1 MRPIY
6 RSPLPSPPMDIG
18 RIGLWQGV
26 LDQQPSSRVREV
38 VAEIEEMGWPTVWIP
53 EAVGRD
59 PFVSAS
65 VMLEASTT
73 LKVATGIVQIHARH
87 PMTTAAAQKTVAE
100 AFDNRFLLG
109 IGVSHGPF
117 IEGIRK
123 LDYSK
128 PYSFMVEYLNEM
140 EGAMFM
146 AAEPSEEPPVVLA
159 ALGPKMLALA
169 AERTAGAHP
178 YFVPPE
184 HTALAREIM
193 GPDAL
198 LAPEQKVCLETD
210 PEAARELARENMA
223 LYLGLPNYVNN
234 LHRLGFT
241 EADTTEISDRLVDA
255 IVAWGDE
262 EAIAAR
268 VRAHNDAGADHVAV
282 QVLAPRGQLPVAQW
296 RALADALL

>member
-1 MRPIY
+1 
-6 RSPLPSPPMDIG
+6 MDIG

-26 LDQQPSSRVREV
+26 LDQRPSSQVREV
-38 VAEIEEMGWPTVWIP
+38 VAELEEMGWPTLWIP

-65 VMLEASTT
+65 VMLEATSTM
-73 LKVATGIVQIHARH
+73 KVATGIVQVHARH

-109 IGVSHGPF
+109 IGVSHGPM
-117 IEGIRK
+117 IEGIRN

-128 PYSFMVEYLNEM
+128 PYSYMVEYLDAM
-140 EGAMFM
+140 EGAMYM
-146 AAEPSEEPPVVLA
+146 AAGPEEDPPIVLA

-184 HTALAREIM
+184 HTAIAREIM

-210 PEAARELARENMA
+210 PEVARALARENMA
-223 LYLGLPNYVNN
+223 FYMDLPNYVNN

-241 EADTTEISDRLVDA
+241 EADTTEMSDRLVDA
-255 IVAWGDE
+255 VVAWGDLD
-262 EAIAAR
+262 AIR
-268 VRAHNDAGADHVAV
+268 SRIQAHHDAGADHVAV
-282 QVLAPRGQLPVAQW
+282 QVLAPRGELPTAQW
-296 RALADALL
+296 RILADTLL

>member
-1 MRPIY
+1 
-6 RSPLPSPPMDIG
+6 MDIG

-38 VAEIEEMGWPTVWIP
+38 VAELEEMGWPTVWIP

-65 VMLEASTT
+65 VMLGATT
-73 LKVATGIVQIHARH
+73 SLKIATGIVQIHARH

-140 EGAMFM
+140 EGAMYM
-146 AAEPSEEPPVVLA
+146 ATGPEEAPPTVLA

-210 PEAARELARENMA
+210 PDAARALARENMA

-234 LHRLGFT
+234 LFRLGFT
-241 EADTTEISDRLVDA
+241 EEDVAEQSDRLVDA
-255 IVAWGDE
+255 IVAWGDLDT
-262 EAIAAR
+262 IRAR
-268 VRAHNDAGADHVAV
+268 IQAHHDAGADHVAV
-282 QVLAPRGQLPVAQW
+282 QVLAPRGELPLAQW
-296 RALADALL
+296 RTLADALL

>member
-1 MRPIY
+1 
-6 RSPLPSPPMDIG
+6 MDIG
-18 RIGLWQGV
+18 SIGLWQGV
-26 LDQQPSSRVREV
+26 LDQRPSSEVREI
-38 VAEIEEMGWPTVWIP
+38 VAELEELGWPTLWIP

-65 VMLEASTT
+65 VMLGATST
-73 LKVATGIVQIHARH
+73 LKIATGIVQIHARH

-100 AFDNRFLLG
+100 AYDNRFLLG

-117 IEGIRK
+117 IEGIRN

-128 PYSFMVEYLNEM
+128 PYSFMVEYLDAM

-146 AAEPSEEPPVVLA
+146 ALGPEENPPLVLA

-210 PEAARELARENMA
+210 ADAARALARENMA
-223 LYLGLPNYVNN
+223 LYMGLPNYVNN

-241 EADTTEISDRLVDA
+241 EADTTDLTDRLVDA
-255 IVAWGDE
+255 VVAWGDLDV
-262 EAIAAR
+262 IRAR
-268 VRAHNDAGADHVAV
+268 IQAHHDAGADHVAV
-282 QVLAPRGQLPVAQW
+282 QVLSPRGELPLAQW
-296 RALADALL
+296 RTLADALL

>member
-1 MRPIY
+1 
-6 RSPLPSPPMDIG
+6 MDIG

-26 LDQQPSSRVREV
+26 LDQQPSNRVREI
-38 VAEIEEMGWPTVWIP
+38 VAELEELGWATLWIP

-65 VMLEASTT
+65 VMLGATTT
-73 LKVATGIVQIHARH
+73 LRIATGIVQIHARH

-128 PYSFMVEYLNEM
+128 PYSFMVEYLDAM
-140 EGAMFM
+140 EGTMYM
-146 AAEPSEEPPVVLA
+146 AAEPEESPPLVLA
-159 ALGPKMLALA
+159 ALGPRMLALA

-184 HTALAREIM
+184 HTAGAREIM

-210 PEAARELARENMA
+210 PDAARSLARENMA
-223 LYLGLPNYVNN
+223 MYMGLPNYVNN

-241 EADTTEISDRLVDA
+241 EADTTDLSDRLVDA
-255 IVAWGDE
+255 IVAWGDLD
-262 EAIAAR
+262 AIAAR
-268 VRAHNDAGADHVAV
+268 IRAHHDAGADHVAV
-282 QVLAPRGQLPVAQW
+282 QVLAPRGELPIAQW
-296 RALADALL
+296 RTLAEALP

>member
-1 MRPIY
+1 
-6 RSPLPSPPMDIG
+6 MDIG
-18 RIGLWQGV
+18 SIGLWQGV
-26 LDQQPSSRVREV
+26 LDQRPSSEVREI
-38 VAEIEEMGWPTVWIP
+38 VAELEELGWPTLWIP

-65 VMLEASTT
+65 VMLGATST
-73 LKVATGIVQIHARH
+73 LKIATGIVQIHARH

-100 AFDNRFLLG
+100 AYDNRFLLG

-117 IEGIRK
+117 IEGIRN

-128 PYSFMVEYLNEM
+128 PYSFMVEYLDAM

-146 AAEPSEEPPVVLA
+146 ALGPEENPPLVLA

-210 PEAARELARENMA
+210 ADAARALARENMA
-223 LYLGLPNYVNN
+223 LYMGLPNYVNN

-241 EADTTEISDRLVDA
+241 EADTTYLTDRLVDA
-255 IVAWGDE
+255 VVAWGDLDV
-262 EAIAAR
+262 IRAR
-268 VRAHNDAGADHVAV
+268 IQAHHDAGADHVAV
-282 QVLAPRGQLPVAQW
+282 QVLSPRGELPLAQW
-296 RALADALL
+296 RTLADALL

>member
-1 MRPIY
+1 
-6 RSPLPSPPMDIG
+6 MDIG

-26 LDQQPSSRVREV
+26 LDQRPSGEVREV
-38 VAEIEEMGWPTVWIP
+38 VAELEEMGWPTVWIP

-65 VMLEASTT
+65 VMLGATRT
-73 LKVATGIVQIHARH
+73 LKIATGIVQIHARH

-128 PYSFMVEYLNEM
+128 PYSYMVEYLDAM
-140 EGAMFM
+140 EGAMYM
-146 AAEPSEEPPVVLA
+146 AAGPTEDPPLVLA

-210 PEAARELARENMA
+210 ADAARALARENMA
-223 LYLGLPNYVNN
+223 MYLGLPNYVNN
-234 LHRLGFT
+234 LYRLGFT
-241 EADTTEISDRLVDA
+241 EEDVSEQSDRLVDA
-255 IVAWGDE
+255 IVAWGDLD
-262 EAIAAR
+262 AIRAR
-268 VRAHNDAGADHVAV
+268 IQAHHDAGADHVAV
-282 QVLAPRGQLPVAQW
+282 QVLSPRGELPLAQW
-296 RALADALL
+296 RTLADALL

>member
-1 MRPIY
+1 
-6 RSPLPSPPMDIG
+6 
-18 RIGLWQGV
+18 
-26 LDQQPSSRVREV
+26 
-38 VAEIEEMGWPTVWIP
+38 MGWPTVWIP

-65 VMLEASTT
+65 VMLGATST
-73 LKVATGIVQIHARH
+73 LKIATGIVQIHARH

-109 IGVSHGPF
+109 IGVSHGPM
-117 IEGIRK
+117 IEGIRN

-128 PYSFMVEYLNEM
+128 PYSYMVEYLDAM
-140 EGAMFM
+140 EGAMYM
-146 AAEPSEEPPVVLA
+146 AAGPEEDPPIVLA

-184 HTALAREIM
+184 HTAIAREIM

-210 PEAARELARENMA
+210 PEAARALARENMA
-223 LYLGLPNYVNN
+223 FYMDLPNYVNN

-241 EADTTEISDRLVDA
+241 EADTAELSDRLVDA
-255 IVAWGDE
+255 VVAWGDLDS
-262 EAIAAR
+262 IKAR
-268 VRAHNDAGADHVAV
+268 IQAHHDAGADHVAV
-282 QVLAPRGQLPVAQW
+282 QALSPRGELPLAQW
-296 RALADALL
+296 RTLADALL

>member
-1 MRPIY
+1 
-6 RSPLPSPPMDIG
+6 MDIG

-26 LDQQPSSRVREV
+26 LDQRPSSQVREV
-38 VAEIEEMGWPTVWIP
+38 VAELEEMGWPTLWIP

-65 VMLEASTT
+65 VMLEATSTM
-73 LKVATGIVQIHARH
+73 KVATGIVQVHARH

-109 IGVSHGPF
+109 IGVSHGPM
-117 IEGIRK
+117 IEGIRN

-128 PYSFMVEYLNEM
+128 PYSYMVEYLDAM
-140 EGAMFM
+140 EGAMYL
-146 AAEPSEEPPVVLA
+146 AAGPDEDPPVVLA

-184 HTALAREIM
+184 HTAIAREIM

-210 PEAARELARENMA
+210 PEVARALARENMA
-223 LYLGLPNYVNN
+223 FYMDLPNYVNN

-241 EADTTEISDRLVDA
+241 EADTTEMSDRLVDA
-255 IVAWGDE
+255 VVAWGDLD
-262 EAIAAR
+262 AIR
-268 VRAHNDAGADHVAV
+268 SRIQAHHDAGADHVAV
-282 QVLAPRGQLPVAQW
+282 QVLAPRGELPTAQW
-296 RALADALL
+296 RILADTLL

>member
-1 MRPIY
+1 
-6 RSPLPSPPMDIG
+6 MDIG

-26 LDQQPSSRVREV
+26 LDQRPSSQVREI
-38 VAEIEEMGWPTVWIP
+38 VAELEELGWPTLWIP

-65 VMLEASTT
+65 VMLGATST

-100 AFDNRFLLG
+100 AYDNRFLLG

-117 IEGIRK
+117 IEGIRN

-128 PYSFMVEYLNEM
+128 PYSFMVQYLDAM
-140 EGAMFM
+140 EGARFM
-146 AAEPSEEPPVVLA
+146 ALGPEENPPLVLA

-184 HTALAREIM
+184 HTALTREIM

-210 PEAARELARENMA
+210 ADAARALARENMA
-223 LYLGLPNYVNN
+223 LYMGLPNYVNN

-241 EADTTEISDRLVDA
+241 EADTTDLTDRLVDA
-255 IVAWGDE
+255 VVAWGDLDV
-262 EAIAAR
+262 IRAR
-268 VRAHNDAGADHVAV
+268 IQAHHDAGADHVAV
-282 QVLAPRGQLPVAQW
+282 QVLSPRGELPLAQW
-296 RALADALL
+296 RTLADALL

>member
-1 MRPIY
+1 
-6 RSPLPSPPMDIG
+6 MDIG

-38 VAEIEEMGWPTVWIP
+38 VAELEEMGWPTVWIP

-65 VMLEASTT
+65 VMLGATT
-73 LKVATGIVQIHARH
+73 SLKIATGIVQIHARH
-87 PMTTAAAQKTVAE
+87 PMTTAAAQKTVSE
-100 AFDNRFLLG
+100 AYDNRFLLG

-128 PYSFMVEYLNEM
+128 PYSFMVDYLNEM
-140 EGAMFM
+140 EGAMYM
-146 AAEPSEEPPVVLA
+146 AAGPEEAPPTVLA

-210 PEAARELARENMA
+210 ADAARALARENMA

-234 LHRLGFT
+234 LFRLGFT
-241 EADTTEISDRLVDA
+241 EEDVAEQSDRLVDG
-255 IVAWGDE
+255 IVAWGDLDT
-262 EAIAAR
+262 IKAR
-268 VRAHNDAGADHVAV
+268 IQAHHDAGADHVAV
-282 QVLAPRGQLPVAQW
+282 QVLAPRGELPLAQW
-296 RALADALL
+296 RTLADALL

>member
-1 MRPIY
+1 
-6 RSPLPSPPMDIG
+6 
-18 RIGLWQGV
+18 
-26 LDQQPSSRVREV
+26 
-38 VAEIEEMGWPTVWIP
+38 MGWPTLWIP

-65 VMLEASTT
+65 VMLGATST
-73 LKVATGIVQIHARH
+73 LKIATGIVQIHARH
-87 PMTTAAAQKTVAE
+87 PMTAVAAQKTVAE

-109 IGVSHGPF
+109 IGVSHGPM

-128 PYSFMVEYLNEM
+128 PYSYMVEYLDAM
-140 EGAMFM
+140 EGALYM
-146 AAEPSEEPPVVLA
+146 AAGPEENPPVVLA

-184 HTALAREIM
+184 HTATAREIM

-210 PEAARELARENMA
+210 PEAARALARENMA
-223 LYLGLPNYVNN
+223 FYMDLPNYVNN

-241 EADTTEISDRLVDA
+241 EADTSDLSDRLVDA
-255 IVAWGDE
+255 VVAWGDLDS
-262 EAIAAR
+262 IKAR
-268 VRAHNDAGADHVAV
+268 IQAHHDAGADHVAV
-282 QVLAPRGQLPVAQW
+282 QVLAPRGELPLAQW
-296 RALADALL
+296 RTLADALL

>member
-1 MRPIY
+1 
-6 RSPLPSPPMDIG
+6 
-18 RIGLWQGV
+18 
-26 LDQQPSSRVREV
+26 
-38 VAEIEEMGWPTVWIP
+38 
-53 EAVGRD
+53 
-59 PFVSAS
+59 
-65 VMLEASTT
+65 
-73 LKVATGIVQIHARH
+73 
-87 PMTTAAAQKTVAE
+87 MTTAAAQKTVAE

-128 PYSFMVEYLNEM
+128 PYSYMVEYLDAM
-140 EGAMFM
+140 EGAMYM
-146 AAEPSEEPPVVLA
+146 AAGPDEDPPLVLA

-184 HTALAREIM
+184 HTATAREIM

-210 PEAARELARENMA
+210 AEAARALARENMA

-234 LHRLGFT
+234 LYRLGFT
-241 EADTTEISDRLVDA
+241 EEDVTEQSDRLVDA
-255 IVAWGDE
+255 IVAWGDLDT
-262 EAIAAR
+262 IRAR
-268 VRAHNDAGADHVAV
+268 IQAHHDAGADHVAV
-282 QVLAPRGQLPVAQW
+282 QVLTPRGELPLAQW
-296 RALADALL
+296 RTLADALL

>member
-1 MRPIY
+1 
-6 RSPLPSPPMDIG
+6 MDIG

-26 LDQQPSSRVREV
+26 LDQRPSGEVREV
-38 VAEIEEMGWPTVWIP
+38 VAELEEMGWPTLWIP

-65 VMLEASTT
+65 VMLGATRT
-73 LKVATGIVQIHARH
+73 LKIATGIVQIHARH

-128 PYSFMVEYLNEM
+128 PYSYMVEYLDAM
-140 EGAMFM
+140 EGAMYM
-146 AAEPSEEPPVVLA
+146 AAGPTEDPPLVLA

-169 AERTAGAHP
+169 AERSAGAHP

-210 PEAARELARENMA
+210 ADAARALARENMA

-234 LHRLGFT
+234 LYRLGFT
-241 EADTTEISDRLVDA
+241 EEDVSEQSDRLVDA
-255 IVAWGDE
+255 IVAWGDLD
-262 EAIAAR
+262 AIAAR
-268 VRAHNDAGADHVAV
+268 IQAHHDAGADHVAV
-282 QVLAPRGQLPVAQW
+282 QVLAPRGELPLAQW
-296 RALADALL
+296 RTLADALL

>member
-1 MRPIY
+1 
-6 RSPLPSPPMDIG
+6 MDIG

-26 LDQQPSSRVREV
+26 LDQRPSGEVREV
-38 VAEIEEMGWPTVWIP
+38 VAELEEMGWPTVWIP

-65 VMLEASTT
+65 VMLGATST
-73 LKVATGIVQIHARH
+73 LKIATGIVQIHARH

-128 PYSFMVEYLNEM
+128 PYSYMVEYLDAM
-140 EGAMFM
+140 EGAMYM
-146 AAEPSEEPPVVLA
+146 AAGPTEDPPLVLA

-169 AERTAGAHP
+169 AERTGGAHP

-210 PEAARELARENMA
+210 ADTARALARENMA
-223 LYLGLPNYVNN
+223 MYLGLPNYVNN
-234 LHRLGFT
+234 LYRLGFT
-241 EADTTEISDRLVDA
+241 EEDVSEQSDRLVDA
-255 IVAWGDE
+255 IVAWGDLD
-262 EAIAAR
+262 AIAAR
-268 VRAHNDAGADHVAV
+268 IQAHHDAGADHVAV
-282 QVLAPRGQLPVAQW
+282 QVLAPRGELPLAQW
-296 RALADALL
+296 RTLADALL

>member
-1 MRPIY
+1 
-6 RSPLPSPPMDIG
+6 MDIG

-26 LDQQPSSRVREV
+26 LDQQPSNRVREI
-38 VAEIEEMGWPTVWIP
+38 VAELEELGWPTLWIP

-65 VMLEASTT
+65 VMLGATST

-100 AFDNRFLLG
+100 AFGNRFLLG

-128 PYSFMVEYLNEM
+128 PYSFMVDYLDAM

-146 AAEPSEEPPVVLA
+146 AAGPEQSPPLVLA
-159 ALGPKMLALA
+159 ALGPRMLALA
-169 AERTAGAHP
+169 TERTAGAHP

-184 HTALAREIM
+184 HTAGAREIM

-210 PEAARELARENMA
+210 PDKARSLARENMA
-223 LYLGLPNYVNN
+223 MYMGLPNYVNN

-241 EADTTEISDRLVDA
+241 EADTTDLSDRLVDA
-255 IVAWGDE
+255 IVAWGDLDS
-262 EAIAAR
+262 IAAR
-268 VRAHNDAGADHVAV
+268 IQAHHDAGADHVAV
-282 QVLAPRGQLPVAQW
+282 QVLTPRGELPIAQW
-296 RALADALL
+296 RTLAGALL

>member
-1 MRPIY
+1 
-6 RSPLPSPPMDIG
+6 MDIG

-26 LDQQPSSRVREV
+26 LDQRPSSQVREV
-38 VAEIEEMGWPTVWIP
+38 VAELEEMGWPTLWIP

-65 VMLEASTT
+65 VMLGATST
-73 LKVATGIVQIHARH
+73 LKIATGIVQIHARH

-109 IGVSHGPF
+109 IGVSHGPM
-117 IEGIRK
+117 IEGIRN

-128 PYSFMVEYLNEM
+128 PYSYMVEYLNAM
-140 EGAMFM
+140 EGAMYM
-146 AAEPSEEPPVVLA
+146 AAGPDEDPPIVLA

-184 HTALAREIM
+184 HTAIAREIM

-210 PEAARELARENMA
+210 PEAARALARENMSF
-223 LYLGLPNYVNN
+223 YMDLPNYVNN

-241 EADTTEISDRLVDA
+241 EADTSELSDRLVDA
-255 IVAWGDE
+255 VVAWGDLDS
-262 EAIAAR
+262 IKAR
-268 VRAHNDAGADHVAV
+268 IQAHHDAGADHVAV
-282 QVLAPRGQLPVAQW
+282 QALSPRGELPLAQW
-296 RALADALL
+296 RTLADALL

>member
-1 MRPIY
+1 MT
-6 RSPLPSPPMDIG
+6 LWEAEFKMDIG

-26 LDQQPSSRVREV
+26 LDQQPSGRVREV
-38 VAEIEEMGWPTVWIP
+38 VAELEEIGWPTVWIP

-65 VMLEASTT
+65 VMLGATT
-73 LKVATGIVQIHARH
+73 SLKIATGIVQIHARH
-87 PMTTAAAQKTVAE
+87 PMTTAAAQKTVCE

-140 EGAMFM
+140 EGAMYM
-146 AAEPSEEPPVVLA
+146 AAGPEEAPPTVLA

-210 PEAARELARENMA
+210 ADAARALARENMA

-234 LHRLGFT
+234 LFRLGFT
-241 EADTTEISDRLVDA
+241 EEDVAEQSDRLVDA
-255 IVAWGDE
+255 IVAWGDLD
-262 EAIAAR
+262 IIKAR
-268 VRAHNDAGADHVAV
+268 IQAHHDAGADHVAV
-282 QVLAPRGQLPVAQW
+282 QVLTPRGELPLAQW
-296 RALADALL
+296 RTLADALL

>member
-1 MRPIY
+1 MT
-6 RSPLPSPPMDIG
+6 LWEAEFKMDIG

-26 LDQQPSSRVREV
+26 LDQQPSGRVREV
-38 VAEIEEMGWPTVWIP
+38 VAELEEIGWPTVWIP

-65 VMLEASTT
+65 VMLGATT
-73 LKVATGIVQIHARH
+73 SLKIATGIVQIHARH
-87 PMTTAAAQKTVAE
+87 PMTTAAAQKTVSE

-128 PYSFMVEYLNEM
+128 PYSFMVDYLNEM
-140 EGAMFM
+140 EGAMYM
-146 AAEPSEEPPVVLA
+146 AAGPEEAPPTVLA

-210 PEAARELARENMA
+210 ADAARALARENMA

-234 LHRLGFT
+234 LFRLGFT
-241 EADTTEISDRLVDA
+241 EEDVAEQSDRLVDA
-255 IVAWGDE
+255 IVAWGDLD
-262 EAIAAR
+262 IIKAR
-268 VRAHNDAGADHVAV
+268 IQAHHDAGADHVAV
-282 QVLAPRGQLPVAQW
+282 QVLTPRGELPLAQW
-296 RALADALL
+296 RTLADALL

>member
-1 MRPIY
+1 MRAGSKP
-6 RSPLPSPPMDIG
+6 PLACLPMDIG
-18 RIGLWQGV
+18 KVGLWQGV
-26 LDQQPSSRVREV
+26 LDQHPSGRVREV
-38 VAEIEEMGWPTVWIP
+38 VAELEQMGWPAVWIP

-65 VMLEASTT
+65 VMLEATST
-73 LKVATGIVQIHARH
+73 LKVATGIAQIHARH

-117 IEGIRK
+117 VEGIRK

-128 PYSFMVEYLNEM
+128 PYSYMVEYLDAM
-140 EGAMFM
+140 DGAMFM
-146 AAEPSEEPPVVLA
+146 AAGPEESPPLVLA

-178 YFVPPE
+178 YFMPPE
-184 HTALAREIM
+184 HTATAREIM

-210 PEAARELARENMA
+210 AEAARALARENMA

-234 LHRLGFT
+234 LLRLGFT
-241 EADTTEISDRLVDA
+241 EQDVAEESDRLVDA

-262 EAIAAR
+262 EAIRAR
-268 VRAHNDAGADHVAV
+268 IQAHHDAGADHVAV
-282 QVLAPRGQLPVAQW
+282 QVLAPRGELPLAQW
-296 RALADALL
+296 RRLADALL